1 MLYFVKK
8 VSVYM
13 LAINEVFGRAP
24 PEGLLWRSQI
34 VVSLFSTEK

>member
-24 PEGLLWRSQI
+24 PERLSWSKMDL
-34 VVSLFSTEK
+34 VSLFSTEK